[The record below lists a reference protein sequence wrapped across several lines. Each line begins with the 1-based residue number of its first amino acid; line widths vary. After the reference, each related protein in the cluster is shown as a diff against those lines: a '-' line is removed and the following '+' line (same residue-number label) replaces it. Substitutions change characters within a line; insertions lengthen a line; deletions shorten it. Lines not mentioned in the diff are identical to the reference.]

1 MRQLPRLPNYND
13 YVHRLYPG
21 VQDRSLVRE
30 VTFQITNRCNLC
42 CDYCYEHHKGSEVM
56 SLDTGKRIVDML
68 IQMWLD
74 DKPGAFINRATKTI
88 ILDFIGG
95 EPLLEPELI
104 GDICEYFFKRCVQ
117 TGCKLSSGAR
127 ISIST
132 NGQNYFEPQ
141 VQRSSGVML
150 RSYPSMSVLTAT
162 KRCMMPT
169 A

>member
-56 SLDTGKRIVDML
+56 SLDTGKRIVDIL

-104 GDICEYFFKRCVQ
+104 GDICE
-117 TGCKLSSGAR
+117 
-127 ISIST
+127 
-132 NGQNYFEPQ
+132 
-141 VQRSSGVML
+141 
-150 RSYPSMSVLTAT
+150 
-162 KRCMMPT
+162 
-169 A
+169 